1 MFYIDT
7 NYILLVLIPTM
18 LISGAAQLFIRSAY
32 QKWGST
38 RNHNGLNGPQVAQ
51 RIMATAGLQ
60 SVGLEPSPGGELSDH
75 YDPQSNVVRM
85 SPGVASTPSVA
96 SMAIVAHELGHAQ
109 QYAEQSALIGMRSFL
124 LPAVRFS
131 PSLSYILIL
140 MGIFLNFTG
149 LAWIGVLLFGLSV
162 VFMVL
167 TLPVEI
173 DASRRGLKLLRDS
186 GVMTDPADQRGAQQ
200 MLTAAAMTYV
210 AAAVTSIL
218 TLLYY
223 ISLVQRRG

>member
-38 RNHNGLNGPQVAQ
+38 RNHSGLNGPQVAQ

-85 SPGVASTPSVA
+85 SPGVASNSSVA

-109 QYAEQSALIGMRSFL
+109 QYAEQSPLIGMRSFL

-149 LAWIGVLLFGLSV
+149 LAWVGVLLFGLSV
-162 VFMVL
+162 VFMLL

-173 DASRRGLKLLRDS
+173 DASRRGLKLLRES
-186 GVMTDPADQRGAQQ
+186 GVMTDPDDQRGAQQ

-223 ISLVQRRG
+223 ISLVQRRS